1 MLSRMIFQIRT
12 SKNRRMKLWSQV
24 TQNSKT
30 VLWREKLKS
39 WKCKAY
45 GVQGNRLQTLHHS
58 YQMPSILMNQVD
70 RRVVILMI
78 QWMTLTFIKCW
89 RVMNGRINHKLIKIQ
104 INIQLI
110 KSKITTLLTKTWIP
124 NWTRSQLMIFYPD
137 LNFRIL
143 LQI

>member
-45 GVQGNRLQTLHHS
+45 GVQGNRLQILYHS
-58 YQMPSILMNQVD
+58 HQMSSILMNKVKV
-70 RRVVILMI
+70 RAATLMMGS
-78 QWMTLTFIKCW
+78 MTLTFTKCW
-89 RVMNGRINHKLIKIQ
+89 PMRMGWINHKLIKIQ

-110 KSKITTLLTKTWIP
+110 KSKITTLLAKTWIL